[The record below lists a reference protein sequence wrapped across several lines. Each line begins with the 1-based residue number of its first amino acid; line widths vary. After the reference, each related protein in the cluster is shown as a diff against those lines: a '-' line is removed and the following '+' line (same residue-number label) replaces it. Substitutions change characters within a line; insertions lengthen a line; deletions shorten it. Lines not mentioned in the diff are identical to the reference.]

1 MGADAANMSTM
12 QMDEGEPVPVS
23 GKGVPPPGWLSMT
36 DAVAHTGVPPMTLRR
51 RVDAWLA
58 RDAARIQ
65 SGYAVVGARVFGGRL
80 VDMVD
85 AERVRLQ
92 RLVKLDSSVTA
103 AAWTAMVRA
112 GQLPAAVT
120 SQPWLAEAV
129 RRLRA
134 GERPEVS

>member
-1 MGADAANMSTM
+1 MSTM

-58 RDAARIQ
+58 RDPARME

-92 RLVKLDSSVTA
+92 RLVQLDRSVTA
-103 AAWTAMVRA
+103 DAWAASVRG
-112 GQLPAAVT
+112 GQLPAGVT
-120 SQPWLAEAV
+120 AEPWWAEAV
-129 RRLRA
+129 QRLRA
-134 GERPEVS
+134 GDRPEVS